1 MGLNGPVN
9 NDKSS
14 PTQVGSDSTWVRAMG
29 SWGKSVVG
37 QKTDNTFWTWGMNQY
52 GQLGHNNNIEYSSP
66 VQIPGSW
73 SRMVMA
79 QFHMMGVK
87 TDGTLW
93 TWGRNDNS
101 GQLGQNNLT
110 QYSSP
115 VQVPGTKWTLDGCV
129 QQNGYTSY
137 VAQKL

>member
-1 MGLNGPVN
+1 MAAV
-9 NDKSS
+9 
-14 PTQVGSDSTWVRAMG
+14 
-29 SWGKSVVG
+29 
-37 QKTDNTFWTWGMNQY
+37 KTDGTMWAWGYNAF
-52 GQLGHNNNIEYSSP
+52 GQLGHNDNIEYSSP

-79 QFHMMGVK
+79 RFHMMGVK
-87 TDGTLW
+87 TDNTLW
-93 TWGRNDNS
+93 AWGHGTT
-101 GQLGQNNLT
+101 GQLEQNNLT